1 MFAAAAALEK
11 EHAMRELELEK
22 FASLRK
28 SSPERAAASA
38 TVAAELKLL
47 RETIAAVRT
56 ADGGPG
62 SLVSTPAKAAQ
73 ESVAPAVAA
82 STVAAMRMTE
92 DAPVPESAVN
102 SDYDTAVDSDS
113 DTSLPDSDSFL
124 RDATRRAWDETL
136 GSPTTIPDVTPDPEL
151 SESVSL
157 HDPVPAAKA
166 TAAAGTTETMSRK
179 QSEDAEVPTVEVV
192 AETGKVEVEAPK
204 VETEKVEVEAPKVE
218 TEEVQVEAPKVET
231 ERVEVETEKAETT
244 KVEVETPTEEPETGK
259 VEVEPKKEKVE
270 PKPVPTETEEKVE
283 PKPAPGKKKK
293 GKKKKGQGGKTQKD
307 FSEAPSTAVTASVEP
322 ESRVQTGENEAGAIE
337 IEEIE
342 IAETS
347 EVAEPA
353 VTANSLSS
361 EEKEEDTS
369 NESSSFDP
377 SQTRKEKE
385 LEIATVLRE
394 KKKQI
399 AEVLAE
405 KKAAIDAIF
414 EARKVSIE
422 RVANKK
428 KSRAELATQKEA
440 QTRVAE
446 EALSKQIE
454 EEKAR
459 AIAEAQ
465 AEKRKAEDEARAGKA
480 KETANKLR
488 ESQIAIEQMQTEKQ
502 KLIDDV
508 AHMEQSAKAVA
519 VAEIQAEIQ
528 KALDEVQKEEEEQ
541 KNAVVAEITA
551 MKQSA
556 IAEIAERREREE
568 QRTIAQMMQTHAREA
583 EKAEA
588 EKEAA
593 EKAAA
598 EAVAVEAA
606 EAEAA
611 AAEAAAAEAA
621 AAEAAAAA
629 ADAAAQQASA
639 HPAASSESDMDEI
652 IIHEDVSDEAARP
665 DMLLVL
671 APVDDMV
678 LQSAPQVLLPHIP
691 VVTSIPSVADEPD
704 AMDPKKADEM
714 ISQHVSRVAFAT
726 RQMEKEQ
733 QALMAI
739 IDAAP
744 AAGTKTAPPQGAV
757 PNASPRVMKDSVA
770 KTAAAEEAKERL
782 VEVRAAA
789 CATAA
794 DAARAVA
801 RAANAPPF
809 LTESDKTE
817 WLAKHPHQP
826 IARAPYA
833 LSRHA
838 SHDAELFDAAEEAV
852 VAYLEEQVTN
862 QLVNVGVAVTE
873 TNLDDTRY
881 IRMMHEFR
889 QKRNLEVDDLS
900 TLDKKKYQVERA
912 CILNH
917 VARASRAVMAT
928 RNRNSAT
935 DETETEA
942 DDATAKF
949 LFPETLTDDKLAAAV
964 PKVMQGK
971 SVRESLE

>member
-11 EHAMRELELEK
+11 EHALRELELEK

-231 ERVEVETEKAETT
+231 ERVEVD
-244 KVEVETPTEEPETGK
+244 TPTKEPETGK

-465 AEKRKAEDEARAGKA
+465 AEKRKAEEEARAGKA

>member
-11 EHAMRELELEK
+11 EHALRELELEK

-270 PKPVPTETEEKVE
+270 PKP
-283 PKPAPGKKKK
+283 APGKKNK

-353 VTANSLSS
+353 VTSNSLSS

>member
-11 EHAMRELELEK
+11 EHALRELELEK

-259 VEVEPKKEKVE
+259 VEVEPKK
-270 PKPVPTETEEKVE
+270 EKVE

>member
-11 EHAMRELELEK
+11 EHALRELELEK

-259 VEVEPKKEKVE
+259 VEVEPKK
-270 PKPVPTETEEKVE
+270 EKVE

-889 QKRNLEVDDLS
+889 QNRNLEVDDLS

>member
-11 EHAMRELELEK
+11 EHALRELELEK

-157 HDPVPAAKA
+157 HDPVPAANA

-598 EAVAVEAA
+598 EAVTVEAA

-794 DAARAVA
+794 DA
-801 RAANAPPF
+801 PPF

>member
-1 MFAAAAALEK
+1 VFAAAAALEK
-11 EHAMRELELEK
+11 EHALRELELEK

-270 PKPVPTETEEKVE
+270 PKP
-283 PKPAPGKKKK
+283 APGKKNK

-528 KALDEVQKEEEEQ
+528 KALDEVKKEEEEQ
-541 KNAVVAEITA
+541 KNAVIAEITA

>member
-1 MFAAAAALEK
+1 VFAAAAALEK
-11 EHAMRELELEK
+11 EHALRELELEK

-259 VEVEPKKEKVE
+259 VEVEPKK
-270 PKPVPTETEEKVE
+270 EKVE

>member
-11 EHAMRELELEK
+11 EHALRELELEK

-270 PKPVPTETEEKVE
+270 PKP
-283 PKPAPGKKKK
+283 APGKKKK

-353 VTANSLSS
+353 VTSNSLSS

-528 KALDEVQKEEEEQ
+528 KALDEVKKEEEEQ
-541 KNAVVAEITA
+541 KNAVIAEITA

-889 QKRNLEVDDLS
+889 QNRNLEVDDLS

>member
-1 MFAAAAALEK
+1 VFAAAAALEK
-11 EHAMRELELEK
+11 EHALRELELEK

-270 PKPVPTETEEKVE
+270 PKP
-283 PKPAPGKKKK
+283 APGKKNK

-353 VTANSLSS
+353 VTSNSLSS

-528 KALDEVQKEEEEQ
+528 KALDEVKKEEEEQ
-541 KNAVVAEITA
+541 KNAVIAEITA

-889 QKRNLEVDDLS
+889 QNRNLEVDDLS

>member
-11 EHAMRELELEK
+11 EHALRELELEK

-598 EAVAVEAA
+598 EALAVEAA
-606 EAEAA
+606 EAE
-611 AAEAAAAEAA
+611 
-621 AAEAAAAA
+621 AAA

>member
-11 EHAMRELELEK
+11 EHALRELELEK

-62 SLVSTPAKAAQ
+62 SLVSTPAKAAR

-102 SDYDTAVDSDS
+102 SDYNTAVDS

-218 TEEVQVEAPKVET
+218 TDEVEVEAPKVET

-422 RVANKK
+422 RVANEK

-446 EALSKQIE
+446 ETLSKQIE

-621 AAEAAAAA
+621 AAA

-744 AAGTKTAPPQGAV
+744 AAGTKTASPQGAV

-826 IARAPYA
+826 VARAPYA

-889 QKRNLEVDDLS
+889 QKWNLEVDDLS

>member
-11 EHAMRELELEK
+11 EHALRELELEK

-270 PKPVPTETEEKVE
+270 PKP
-283 PKPAPGKKKK
+283 APGKKNK

-353 VTANSLSS
+353 VTSNSLSS

-528 KALDEVQKEEEEQ
+528 KALDEVKKEEEEQ
-541 KNAVVAEITA
+541 KNAVIAEITA

-691 VVTSIPSVADEPD
+691 VVTSISSVADEPD

-889 QKRNLEVDDLS
+889 QNRNLEVDDLS

>member
-11 EHAMRELELEK
+11 EHALRELELEK

-270 PKPVPTETEEKVE
+270 PKP
-283 PKPAPGKKKK
+283 APGKKNK

-889 QKRNLEVDDLS
+889 QNRNLEVDDLS

>member
-11 EHAMRELELEK
+11 EHALRELELEK

-92 DAPVPESAVN
+92 DAPIPESAVN

-568 QRTIAQMMQTHAREA
+568 QRTIAQMMQTHEREA

-598 EAVAVEAA
+598 EALAVEAA
-606 EAEAA
+606 EAE
-611 AAEAAAAEAA
+611 
-621 AAEAAAAA
+621 AAA